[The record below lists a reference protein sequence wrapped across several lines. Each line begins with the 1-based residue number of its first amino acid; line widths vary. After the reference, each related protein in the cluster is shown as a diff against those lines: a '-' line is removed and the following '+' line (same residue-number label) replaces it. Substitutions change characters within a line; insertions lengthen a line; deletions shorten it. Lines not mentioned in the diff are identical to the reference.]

1 MVRTARP
8 LPIPIRDGWRNG
20 GHVVSHVLRDRML
33 PEFHIMTTK
42 TEPVEITFHADNP
55 YATAHPAIRVK
66 LWDIPGARSTAMRPE
81 SVDTVLDSF
90 LDVSEADRQYA
101 WDLAVKLWWVAAEEI
116 ATERGYDNVTSEG
129 RSGGWCLP
137 VYRHE
142 RGYIVYPDCEHDAR
156 ERERFV
162 AFRAAIND
170 LLTDFPAMLQAEL
183 EALAP

>member
-1 MVRTARP
+1 
-8 LPIPIRDGWRNG
+8 
-20 GHVVSHVLRDRML
+20 
-33 PEFHIMTTK
+33 MTTK

-55 YATAHPAIRVK
+55 CATAHPAIRVK
-66 LWDIPGARSTAMRPE
+66 LWDIPGARSTGLRPE

-90 LDVSEADRQYA
+90 PDVSEADQQYA
-101 WDLAVKLWWVAAEEI
+101 WGLAVESWRQTAKEI
-116 ATERGYDNVTSEG
+116 AIGCHYDDVTSEG

-142 RGYIVYPDCEHDAR
+142 RGYIVYPDCESDAR

-162 AFRAAIND
+162 TFRNEIMD
-170 LLTDFPAMLQAEL
+170 LLADFPAMLRAEL